1 MKGVVSIR
9 YLLMEKLIVD
19 YRVAQ
24 ANIMRMVLADK
35 NTAEVMAGILSQ
47 GVFKKK
53 KGRQMIEDIALRLA
67 PYGLKL
73 KINASDDI
81 EEDLEALAAKI
92 RKQF

>member
-1 MKGVVSIR
+1 MGIGRAYNAMKGVVSIR

-24 ANIMRMVLADK
+24 ADIMRMVLADK

-53 KGRQMIEDIALRLA
+53 KVG
-67 PYGLKL
+67 K
-73 KINASDDI
+73 
-81 EEDLEALAAKI
+81 
-92 RKQF
+92 